1 MSNDKWDWVAAWQ
14 DNLEELA
21 HPEET
26 FLVPPDFYGSE
37 ELRAMGI
44 KCGKNCLL
52 HKTTTIVNPKNLVLG
67 DNVRID
73 GYSVISCGSEAGGI
87 KIGSFVHVASHVV
100 LMGGAGISV
109 GDYASIASGAKV
121 YSISDDVSGR
131 GMVGPC
137 VPLEDRHLHKGH
149 VVLEAYSVLCVNSVV
164 MPRGSLGEGAVLLPF
179 TVLNEKVPSN
189 IIKDKNTL
197 KDRLRHYK

>member
-1 MSNDKWDWVAAWQ
+1 MSNDKWDWVAAYEQ
-14 DNLEELA
+14 NLEELA
-21 HPEET
+21 HPENP
-26 FLVPPDFYGSE
+26 FIVPPDFYGSE
-37 ELRAMGI
+37 EIRKLGI
-44 KCGKNCLL
+44 KCGDRCLL
-52 HKTTTIVNPKNLVLG
+52 HKTTTIVNPNKLVMG
-67 DNVRID
+67 NNVRID
-73 GYSVISCGSEAGGI
+73 GYSVISCGGDEGGI
-87 KIGSFVHVASHVV
+87 FIGSHVHIASHVV

-179 TVLNEKVPSN
+179 TVLNSYLIANGMQGPQLYKSRQ
-189 IIKDKNTL
+189 KD
-197 KDRLRHYK
+197 YK